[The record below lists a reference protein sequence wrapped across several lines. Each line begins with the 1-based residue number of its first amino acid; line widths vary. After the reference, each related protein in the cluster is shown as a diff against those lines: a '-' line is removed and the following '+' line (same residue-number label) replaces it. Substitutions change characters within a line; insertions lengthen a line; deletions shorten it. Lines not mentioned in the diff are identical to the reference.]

1 MELVLLSVL
10 CSVTVSVMLK
20 LARMKGLETTQIIV
34 WNYPAAGL
42 LTFLFFRP
50 EIEYISDPQ
59 VPWTIYFLLA
69 FLLPGVF
76 LALGASIRT
85 TGIVRTE
92 VAQRLS
98 LVIPLI
104 AAFSFFGEKLT
115 TGTSLGLAIGLVA
128 IFFSIGW
135 HKTTPGQHR
144 TTSGKHKTTP
154 VQQGE
159 NHSQVSSGQQ
169 EESRTWIYPLLVF
182 FGYGI
187 CDILFK
193 RIAQIT
199 AIPYTTSMFFV
210 FILAMLVAFAYLL
223 YIAFTGKQ
231 RISSRA
237 ILWGLVLGGFNF
249 ANILFYMKAHRAL
262 PENPS
267 VVFAGMNIGVI
278 SVGALVG
285 ILVFR
290 EQLSRLNRIGL
301 LLALISVLVL
311 AAFL

>member
-20 LARMKGLETTQIIV
+20 LARMKSLETTQIIV

-50 EIEYISDPQ
+50 EIRYISDPQ
-59 VPWTIYFLLA
+59 IPWMIYFLLA

-128 IFFSIGW
+128 ILFSIGW
-135 HKTTPGQHR
+135 HKTASDR
-144 TTSGKHKTTP
+144 HKTTP

-159 NHSQVSSGQQ
+159 NHSQVSCGQQ

-223 YIAFTGKQ
+223 YIAFAGKQ
-231 RISSRA
+231 RISGRA

-290 EQLSRLNRIGL
+290 EPLSRLNRIGL
-301 LLALISVLVL
+301 MLALISVLVL
-311 AAFL
+311 ATFL

>member
-50 EIEYISDPQ
+50 EIQYISDPQ
-59 VPWTIYFLLA
+59 VPWMIYFLLA

-104 AAFSFFGEKLT
+104 AAFSFFGERLT

-135 HKTTPGQHR
+135 HKTTPGR
-144 TTSGKHKTTP
+144 
-154 VQQGE
+154 
-159 NHSQVSSGQQ
+159 Q
-169 EESRTWIYPLLVF
+169 EESRAWIYPVLVF

-223 YIAFTGKQ
+223 YIAFAGKQ
-231 RISSRA
+231 RISGRA

-278 SVGALVG
+278 LVGALVG
-285 ILVFR
+285 IFVFR